1 MKKQDKLC
9 KTLYVSK
16 YLRIQGEGIETHWAD
31 ESYVSSL
38 GVEHVIIGSNPQTS
52 MLGQHLYNL
61 EGLEVIY
68 KDVWKPQL
76 IDQLQID
83 RDHGVWRSGVQLLK
97 KALGYMQAG
106 LLPQDV
112 EIRAESHRI
121 FLKKMK
127 TKVL

>member
-1 MKKQDKLC
+1 MQN
-9 KTLYVSK
+9 TVSKYSNK

-38 GVEHVIIGSNPQTS
+38 GVEHVVIGGNPQTG

-97 KALGYMQAG
+97 KALGDMQAG
-106 LLPQDV
+106 FLP
-112 EIRAESHRI
+112 
-121 FLKKMK
+121 
-127 TKVL
+127 

>member
-1 MKKQDKLC
+1 MQNI
-9 KTLYVSK
+9 VNK

-76 IDQLQID
+76 IDQLQVD
-83 RDHGVWRSGVQLLK
+83 RNHCVRRRGIELTK
-97 KALGYMQAG
+97 KALGNMQAR
-106 LLPQDV
+106 LLP
-112 EIRAESHRI
+112 
-121 FLKKMK
+121 
-127 TKVL
+127 